1 MPLVFLRLAMDKRTE
16 EMEHK
21 LFEALEKTDAEM
33 ERRYGDRYRL
43 HPARLPDGK
52 AATRQYD
59 GLFSLSAGFSAGF
72 GSQYGPGYALDLRM
86 VTLDAV
92 PEDFRQKFEA
102 EAIEVL
108 QGELDTRMPE
118 RHLKIVRDVSGW
130 KIVGDLH
137 IGDA

>member
-1 MPLVFLRLAMDKRTE
+1 MPLVFKRLAMDKRTE
-16 EMEHK
+16 EMEHR

-52 AATRQYD
+52 AASRQYD
-59 GLFSLSAGFSAGF
+59 GRFSLSAGFSAGF

-92 PEDFRQKFEA
+92 PEDFRQKFEQ
-102 EAIEVL
+102 EAIELL

-118 RHLKIVRDVSGW
+118 RHLKIVRDVNGW

>member
-1 MPLVFLRLAMDKRTE
+1 MDKRTE
-16 EMEHK
+16 EMEHN
-21 LFEALEKTDAEM
+21 LFLALEATDAEM

-52 AATRQYD
+52 AASRQYD

-92 PEDFRQKFEA
+92 PEDFRQKFEQ
-102 EAIEVL
+102 EAIELL

-118 RHLKIVRDVSGW
+118 RHLKIVRDVNGW